1 MSFFTILKKAFSDP
15 EYVKNSKRK
24 RSKYQLNKIKKRD
37 TYLRKQKTSTGENF
51 SDHPSKYKRTH
62 LGQQ

>member
-15 EYVKNSKRK
+15 QYVQRSKLK
-24 RSKYQLNKIKKRD
+24 RSKQQMDRLKRRD
-37 TYLRKQKTSTGENF
+37 KYLRRRKTSKGENF
-51 SDHPSKYKRTH
+51 SDRPSSYKRTH